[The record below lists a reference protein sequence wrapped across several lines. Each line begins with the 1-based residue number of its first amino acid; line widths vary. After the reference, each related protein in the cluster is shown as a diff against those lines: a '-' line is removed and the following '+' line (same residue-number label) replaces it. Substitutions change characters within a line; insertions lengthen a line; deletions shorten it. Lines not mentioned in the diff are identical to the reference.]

1 MTYARMQTRQ
11 LRLSVV
17 LAVLFLATMFVVP
30 FLNECAT
37 ESMMAP
43 VMGMPFVWFFVGIVF
58 HLEFW
63 TIAGVYTLFSNRW
76 EAEVTDD

>member
-1 MTYARMQTRQ
+1 MTYAEMQVKQ

-17 LAVLFLATMFVVP
+17 LAVVFLATMFAVP
-30 FLNECAT
+30 FANDCAT
-37 ESMMAP
+37 DWMMAP
-43 VMGMPFVWFFVGIVF
+43 VLGMPFVWFLVGIAF

-63 TIAGVYTLFSNRW
+63 TIAAVYTLFSNRW